1 MSRFKTQVKLNV
13 LPLGSYDI
21 LIGTNWLEK
30 HQVVLNCFDK
40 KISCLND
47 KGENF
52 SIKGIPRKVC
62 VRQIS
67 ALQMKK
73 AIRKG
78 CKVFV
83 VHILNNEH
91 MDKEDKLKFDDIPI
105 LQDFSDVFPEEIPR
119 LPSKRD
125 LDFTIELVPRA
136 LPNSKAPYQMNIL

>member
-1 MSRFKTQVKLNV
+1 MFMSHFKTQVKLNV
-13 LPLGSYDI
+13 LLLWYYDG
-21 LIGTNWLEK
+21 LIGMDWMER

-47 KGENF
+47 KGENV

-73 AIRKG
+73 DIRKG

-105 LQDFSDVFPEEIPR
+105 LQYFSDVFPKEITR
-119 LPSKRD
+119 LPPK
-125 LDFTIELVPRA
+125 
-136 LPNSKAPYQMNIL
+136 